1 MEMVANTNGTYEC
14 PRCQKRTHA
23 KIEANREDLEE
34 LAEMDS
40 PAAELAEL
48 LVGGANERLD

>member
-1 MEMVANTNGTYEC
+1 MEKIANTNGTYEC
-14 PRCQKRTHA
+14 PRCQNRTHA

-40 PAAELAEL
+40 PAADLAEL